1 MTNEELLKYIKENDC
16 YVITKKG
23 FTVDGINVYE
33 AIEKSK
39 AQKPRMDYY
48 GIPPRA
54 YCPNCDR
61 QVFADYKVCPYCET
75 RLDWE
80 DEE

>member
-1 MTNEELLKYIKENDC
+1 MGKELKKE
-16 YVITKKG
+16 
-23 FTVDGINVYE
+23 
-33 AIEKSK
+33 

-61 QVFADYKVCPYCET
+61 QVFAEYVVCPYCET